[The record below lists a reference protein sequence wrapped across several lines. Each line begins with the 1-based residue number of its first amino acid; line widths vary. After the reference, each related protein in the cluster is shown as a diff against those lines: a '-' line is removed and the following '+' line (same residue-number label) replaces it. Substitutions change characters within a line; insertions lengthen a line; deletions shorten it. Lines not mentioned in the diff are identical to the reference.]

1 MMKNFLILYMLFGTL
16 LFSCKK
22 DETVEISTTPAIEFV
37 SISPGT
43 AVEYQDKI
51 TIVISYKDGDGNLGE
66 NTPDLKNLFVTDTR
80 NNVTYGFRISQL
92 APSGS
97 AIAIQGTLSVELKN
111 TAITNGSTSE
121 SVSYMVYVKD
131 RAGNASNTVTTSAI
145 TVTQ

>member
-1 MMKNFLILYMLFGTL
+1 MKKSVIYLFFVCV

-22 DETVEISTTPAIEFV
+22 DDKVEISTTPAIEFV

-51 TIVISYKDGDGNLGE
+51 TIVISYKDGDGDLGE
-66 NTPDLKNLFVTDTR
+66 NTPDVKNLFLTDTR
-80 NNVTYGFRISQL
+80 NNVTYQYRVSQL

-97 AIAIQGTLSVELKN
+97 TIAIQGTLAVELKN
-111 TAITNGSTSE
+111 TAITNGAASQA
-121 SVSYMVYVKD
+121 VSYLLYVKD

>member
-1 MMKNFLILYMLFGTL
+1 MKKGIVYLFFGCV

-22 DETVEISTTPAIEFV
+22 DDKIEISTTPAIEFV

-51 TIVISYKDGDGNLGE
+51 TIVISYKDGDGDLGE
-66 NTPDLKNLFVTDTR
+66 NAPDVKNLFLTDTR
-80 NNVTYGFRISQL
+80 NNVTYKYRVSQL

-97 AIAIQGTLSVELKN
+97 AIAIQGTLAVELKN
-111 TAITNGSTSE
+111 TAITNGAASQA
-121 SVSYMVYVKD
+121 VSYLLYIKD
-131 RAGNASNTVTTSAI
+131 RAGNSSNTITTSAI